1 MFFGILP
8 DLFSFGFFAAIRIFE
23 GNFQMGPPPLDII
36 PDWVIFNY
44 NLSHS
49 FITVLVIIGAIAIR
63 KKEMAFAML
72 GWPLH
77 IMMDF
82 PFHTRNYFPT
92 QFLWPLTDFTIDGIP
107 WSHPLV
113 WFPNLAGIIILY
125 IYRFKQKRD

>member
-1 MFFGILP
+1 LP
-8 DLFSFGFFAAIRIFE
+8 DLFSFGLFGLFRVFE
-23 GNFQMGPPPLDII
+23 GSFQAGPPPVDII
-36 PDWVIFNY
+36 PHWVIFNY

-49 FITVLVIIGAIAIR
+49 FVTALVIIAVMAIR
-63 KKEMAFAML
+63 KRRVAFAML

-92 QFLWPLTDFTIDGIP
+92 QFLWPLTGFSFDGIP

-113 WFPNLAGIIILY
+113 WFPNLAGIIFLY
-125 IYRFKQKRD
+125 YYRSKQKKESA